1 MLLCDFCD
9 IAEKCDHVPWD
20 DECEWWEGY
29 YGDDEAVI
37 EYAQEHGMSVSDAV
51 ALIKFCCGM
60 R

>member
-9 IAEKCDHVPWD
+9 MCNCESMPWD
-20 DECEWWEGY
+20 DECEWNDGR
-29 YGDDEAVI
+29 GDDEAVI
-37 EYAQEHGMSVSDAV
+37 EYAQEHGISVSDAV